1 MPQRA
6 RILSCPFD
14 DALRFVCRKKYLPAL
29 TSAYQASAPQAAC
42 DGLEFVSILPG
53 KSDNPRPMASREPRI
68 RRAQSEAPC
77 ISDRSAGVPEEVMKV
92 AEVIP
97 PKRRAAVF

>member
-1 MPQRA
+1 
-6 RILSCPFD
+6 
-14 DALRFVCRKKYLPAL
+14 
-29 TSAYQASAPQAAC
+29 
-42 DGLEFVSILPG
+42 
-53 KSDNPRPMASREPRI
+53 MASREPRI